1 MNEIDIFIIIIS
13 SSIKLTDVSKILLQ
27 RLYLKIIS
35 VDVNGDKLDE
45 LHKQLVFLT
54 CLMIVC
60 KFEMDKNISI
70 DSFKY
75 FSTKTMNCINLREK
89 IEKLE
94 FCILDYIQFDL
105 DRFTDKYYNQDDYNS
120 NKKIKSVAM

>member
-27 RLYLKIIS
+27 RLYLKIMS

-105 DRFTDKYYNQDDYNS
+105 DRFKDKNYHQDDYNS
-120 NKKIKSVAM
+120 NKKIKSVAI